1 MSEGRSESGEKVSSA
16 EVRREDLSSS
26 RGRWMVTVDGH
37 EAEMTYSRASAVL
50 VIIDHTEVPDALR
63 GRGVGQALVTRAVE
77 DARREGFR
85 ILPLCP
91 FAKAQFERHPEWRD
105 LLSA

>member
-1 MSEGRSESGEKVSSA
+1 MNIEQGKSTGKVSSA
-16 EVRREDLSSS
+16 DIGREERGSSG
-26 RGRWMVTVDGH
+26 GRWRVVVDGH

-50 VIIDHTEVPDALR
+50 IIIDHTEVPDALR
-63 GRGVGQALVTRAVE
+63 GRGVGQALVLRAVE

-85 ILPLCP
+85 MLPLCP

-105 LLSA
+105 VLSV